1 MLKQFNSN
9 VNYFSEFFNKKSADS
24 SALRYL
30 LLFMLAAGPV
40 FLLEEAHNT
49 EKNADSA
56 QKALRSLDK
65 TVVHRNNASHNQ
77 VHRNRKDTH
86 Y

>member
-1 MLKQFNSN
+1 
-9 VNYFSEFFNKKSADS
+9 
-24 SALRYL
+24 
-30 LLFMLAAGPV
+30 MLAAGPV
-40 FLLEEAHNT
+40 FLLEEAHNS

-65 TVVHRNNASHNQ
+65 TVVHRNNTSYNQ
-77 VHRNRKDTH
+77 VHRNREDTH